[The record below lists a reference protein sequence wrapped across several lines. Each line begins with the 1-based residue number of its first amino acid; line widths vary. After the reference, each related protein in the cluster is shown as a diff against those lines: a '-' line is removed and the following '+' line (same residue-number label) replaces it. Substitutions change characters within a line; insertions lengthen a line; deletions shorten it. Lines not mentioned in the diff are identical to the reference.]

1 MCRASYPPSSGRLL
15 AAETN
20 GVLTSLSLT
29 NFKAWKSIDKM
40 RLAPITALFGTN
52 SSGKS
57 SILQFLLMLKQTADS
72 ADRSVVLH
80 LGDEKSLVSLG
91 TISDVAFKHAE
102 NPELSLGVEWELPK
116 PLDIKDPETQ
126 KQPLFKSTNM
136 SLSSQIAV
144 NGGGKLA
151 TKSMIY
157 ALGNDSFALTRKAD
171 KNEYT
176 LTTSSNKFQ
185 FKRAIGRAWPLPAPV
200 KFYGF
205 ADEIRTYHQNAG
217 FLSELELEFEK
228 MLRGV
233 YYLGPLRDFPRR
245 EYTWTGGDPSD
256 MGRRGEYAV
265 QAIVAARERGEK
277 ISRGKGKSRF
287 TLEQYVAHWLKE
299 LKLID
304 EFRVVEIK
312 KGTNLYRVHVKR
324 SPGSSE
330 VLITDVGFGVS
341 QILPVLVLCYYAPE
355 GSTILFEQPEI
366 HLHPSV
372 QRGLA
377 DVFIDAMRVRKVQ
390 IIVESHSEDFL
401 RRLQRRVAE
410 ATEISEKD
418 AAIYFC
424 DIQNGEA
431 KLTTLELDTY
441 GNFLEWPRDFFGD
454 PMGDIAAMQQA
465 VMKRRGI
472 TED

>member
-1 MCRASYPPSSGRLL
+1 M
-15 AAETN
+15 
-20 GVLTSLSLT
+20 LTSLSLS
-29 NFKAWKSIDKM
+29 NFKAWKRIDRM
-40 RLAPITALFGTN
+40 PLAPITALFGTN

-72 ADRSVVLH
+72 SDRGVVLN
-80 LGDEKSLVSLG
+80 LGDEKTPVSLG
-91 TISDVAFKHAE
+91 TISDVVFRHSDQV
-102 NPELSLGVEWELPK
+102 ELSIGVEWRLA
-116 PLDIKDPETQ
+116 KDLVITDPDTQ
-126 KQPLFKSTNM
+126 KKELFRSKELGFASEVV
-136 SLSSQIAV
+136 A
-144 NGGGKLA
+144 NGGGKLRTRSMTYSLGENTFGLA
-151 TKSMIY
+151 QSPGKS
-157 ALGNDSFALTRKAD
+157 
-171 KNEYT
+171 EYT
-176 LTTSSNKFQ
+176 LTTNQSGFK
-185 FKRAIGRAWPLPAPV
+185 FKRAQGRKWPLPAPV

-205 ADEIRTYHQNAG
+205 ADEVRTYHQNAG

-233 YYLGPLRDFPRR
+233 YYLGPLRDHPRR
-245 EYTWTGGDPSD
+245 EYTWAGGDPAD

-265 QAIVAARERGEK
+265 AAILAARERGDK
-277 ISRGKGKSRF
+277 ISRGRGKPTF

-304 EFRVVEIK
+304 EFRVEEIK

-324 SPGSSE
+324 SPDSSE

-341 QILPVLVLCYYAPE
+341 QILPVLVLCYYAPR

-377 DVFIDAMRVRKVQ
+377 DVFIDATRVRGVQ
-390 IIVESHSEDFL
+390 IIVESHSEDLL

-410 ATEISEKD
+410 ATDIDEGQ

-424 DIQNGEA
+424 DVDQGQA
-431 KLTTLELDTY
+431 RLTPLPLDSY
-441 GNFLEWPRDFFGD
+441 GNLLEWPQDFFGD
-454 PMGDIAAMQQA
+454 PMADIAAMQSA
-465 VMKRRGI
+465 VMRRRGI
-472 TED
+472 AEE

>member
-1 MCRASYPPSSGRLL
+1 M
-15 AAETN
+15 
-20 GVLTSLSLT
+20 LTSLGLT

-91 TISDVAFKHAE
+91 TVSDVAFKHSDH
-102 NPELSLGVEWELPK
+102 PEIAIGIEWELPK
-116 PLDIKDPETQ
+116 DLDIKDPETQ
-126 KQPLFKSTNM
+126 KKTLFKSNKMKLT
-136 SLSSQIAV
+136 SELVA
-144 NGGGKLA
+144 NGGGKMTIRRMA
-151 TKSMIY
+151 YS
-157 ALGNDSFALTRKAD
+157 LGNDSFTLTRKNE
-171 KNEYT
+171 KGEYT
-176 LTTSSNKFQ
+176 LSTNPSTFQ
-185 FKRAIGRAWPLPAPV
+185 FKRAQGRKWPLPAPV

-205 ADEIRTYHQNAG
+205 ADEVRTYHQNAG

-233 YYLGPLRDFPRR
+233 YYLGPLRDYPRR
-245 EYTWTGGDPSD
+245 EYTWAGGDPAD

-265 QAIVAARERGEK
+265 AAILAARERGEM
-277 ISRGKGKSRF
+277 ISRGKGKPKF

-304 EFRVVEIK
+304 EFRVEEIK
-312 KGTNLYRVHVKR
+312 KGTNLYRVHVRR

-377 DVFIDAMRVRKVQ
+377 DVFIDAMKVRKVQ

-410 ATEISEKD
+410 AQEIDEKQ

-424 DIQNGEA
+424 DIENGEG
-431 KLTTLELDTY
+431 KLTPLQLDTY
-441 GNFLEWPRDFFGD
+441 GNFLEWPKDFFGD
-454 PMGDIAAMQQA
+454 PMGDFVAMQAA
-465 VMKRRGI
+465 VMKRKGI
-472 TED
+472 AEE

>member
-1 MCRASYPPSSGRLL
+1 M
-15 AAETN
+15 
-20 GVLTSLSLT
+20 LTSLSLT

-80 LGDEKSLVSLG
+80 LGDDKSPVNLG
-91 TISDVAFKHAE
+91 TISDLAHAHAD
-102 NPELSLGVEWELPK
+102 NPEFRIGVVWTAAK
-116 PLDIKDPETQ
+116 PVDIKDPDTQ
-126 KQPLFKSTNM
+126 KT
-136 SLSSQIAV
+136 SLCRSNALSFSSRVVA
-144 NGGGKLA
+144 NGGGKL
-151 TKSMIY
+151 TVPEMKY
-157 ALGNDSFALTRKAD
+157 GLG
-171 KNEYT
+171 E
-176 LTTSSNKFQ
+176 TTFELARAEGKDGFQ
-185 FKRAIGRAWPLPAPV
+185 LSTSHSRFKFKRADGRKWPIPGPV

-205 ADEIRTYHQNAG
+205 ADEVRTYHQNAG

-228 MLRGV
+228 LLRGV
-233 YYLGPLRDFPRR
+233 YYLGPLRDYPKR
-245 EYTWTGGDPSD
+245 EYTWAGGDPAD

-265 QAIVAARERGEK
+265 AAILAARARGG
-277 ISRGKGKSRF
+277 ISRGKGKTKY

-304 EFRVVEIK
+304 EFRVEEIK
-312 KGTNLYRVHVKR
+312 KGTNLYRVHVRR

-341 QILPVLVLCYYAPE
+341 QVLPVLVLCYYAPE

-377 DVFIDAMRVRKVQ
+377 DVFIDAMKVRKVQ

-410 ATEISEKD
+410 AQEINETQ

-424 DIQNGEA
+424 DIADGA
-431 KLTTLELDTY
+431 GRLTPLKLDTF
-441 GNFLEWPRDFFGD
+441 GHFLEWPQDFFGD
-454 PMGDIAAMQQA
+454 PMGDITAMQSA

-472 TED
+472 VEE

>member
-1 MCRASYPPSSGRLL
+1 M
-15 AAETN
+15 
-20 GVLTSLSLT
+20 LTSLSLT
-29 NFKAWKSIDKM
+29 NFKAWKRIDTM

-72 ADRSVVLH
+72 ADRGVVLH
-80 LGDEKSLVSLG
+80 LGDDKSPVNLG
-91 TISDVAFKHAE
+91 TMSDVSHAHADQ
-102 NPELSLGVEWELPK
+102 PEMAIGIEWTLPT
-116 PLDIKDPETQ
+116 PLEIKDPETQ
-126 KQPLFKSTNM
+126 QKTLFTSDTMKFA
-136 SLSSQIAV
+136 AV
-144 NGGGKLA
+144 VSANGGGKLS
-151 TKSMIY
+151 TKTMTYS
-157 ALGNDSFALTRKAD
+157 LGDVDFTLAKSDAKD
-171 KNEYT
+171 GYT
-176 LTTSSNKFQ
+176 LSTSDTNFQ
-185 FKRAIGRAWPLPAPV
+185 FKRAQGRVWPLPGPV

-205 ADEIRTYHQNAG
+205 ADEVRTYHQNAG
-217 FLSELELEFEK
+217 FLAELELELEK

-233 YYLGPLRDFPRR
+233 YYLGPLRDYPRR
-245 EYTWTGGDPSD
+245 EYTWAGGDPAD

-265 QAIVAARERGEK
+265 AAILAARERGDK
-277 ISRGKGKSRF
+277 ISRGAGKRRLS
-287 TLEQYVAHWLKE
+287 LEQYVAFWLKK
-299 LKLID
+299 LKLIE
-304 EFRVVEIK
+304 EFRVEEIK
-312 KGTNLYRVHVKR
+312 KGTNLYRVFVKR

-377 DVFIDAMRVRKVQ
+377 DVFIDAMNVRNVQ

-410 ATEISEKD
+410 AVTIDEKR

-424 DIQNGEA
+424 DIVQG
-431 KLTTLELDTY
+431 KGSLMPLELDTY
-441 GNFLEWPRDFFGD
+441 GNFLAWPKDFFGD
-454 PMGDIAAMQQA
+454 SMGDIAAMQAA

-472 TED
+472 KEE

>member
-1 MCRASYPPSSGRLL
+1 
-15 AAETN
+15 
-20 GVLTSLSLT
+20 
-29 NFKAWKSIDKM
+29 M

-91 TISDVAFKHAE
+91 TISDVAFKHSDH
-102 NPELSLGVEWELPK
+102 PELALGIEWGLPEV
-116 PLDIKDPETQ
+116 LEIKDPETR
-126 KQPLFKSTNM
+126 KKTLFKSSSM
-136 SLSSQIAV
+136 KLSAEV
-144 NGGGKLA
+144 VANGGGKLTA
-151 TKSMIY
+151 RSMTY
-157 ALGNDSFALTRKAD
+157 TLGGDSFSLTRKND
-171 KNEYT
+171 KGEYT
-176 LTTSSNKFQ
+176 LSTSPAKFQ
-185 FKRAIGRAWPLPAPV
+185 FKRAQGRAWPLPAPV

-205 ADEIRTYHQNAG
+205 ADEVRTYHQNAG

-228 MLRGV
+228 MLRGI
-233 YYLGPLRDFPRR
+233 YYLGPLRDYPRR
-245 EYTWTGGDPSD
+245 EYTWAGGDPAD

-265 QAIVAARERGEK
+265 AAILAAREKGEK
-277 ISRGKGKSRF
+277 ISRGKGRAKF
-287 TLEQYVAHWLKE
+287 TLEQYVAHWLRE
-299 LKLID
+299 LKLIE
-304 EFRVVEIK
+304 EFRVEEIK
-312 KGTNLYRVHVKR
+312 KGTNLYRVYVRR

-377 DVFIDAMRVRKVQ
+377 DVFIDAINVRKIQ

-410 ATEISEKD
+410 AKDLTEND

-424 DIQNGEA
+424 DIEGGEGR
-431 KLTTLELDTY
+431 LIPLELDTY
-441 GNFLEWPRDFFGD
+441 GNLLAWPKDFFGD
-454 PMGDIAAMQQA
+454 PMGDIAAMQSA
-465 VMKRRGI
+465 VMKRKGI
-472 TED
+472 AEE

>member
-1 MCRASYPPSSGRLL
+1 M
-15 AAETN
+15 
-20 GVLTSLSLT
+20 LTSLSLT
-29 NFKAWKSIDKM
+29 NFKAWKRIDKM

-72 ADRSVVLH
+72 ADRGVVLH
-80 LGDEKSLVSLG
+80 LGDEKTLVSLG
-91 TISDVAFKHAE
+91 TTSDVAFKHSE
-102 NPELSLGVEWELPK
+102 HPEISIGVEWELAES
-116 PLDIKDPETQ
+116 LDIKDPETQ
-126 KQPLFKSTNM
+126 QQTLFKSNKM
-136 SLSSQIAV
+136 SLSSQVVA
-144 NGGGKLA
+144 NGGGKLT
-151 TKSMIY
+151 TKSVAY
-157 ALGNDSFALTRKAD
+157 SLGDDTFILARKND
-171 KNEYT
+171 KNEYALST
-176 LTTSSNKFQ
+176 DPSKFQ
-185 FKRAIGRAWPLPAPV
+185 FKRVQGRAWPLPPPV

-205 ADEIRTYHQNAG
+205 ADEVRTYHQNAG

-233 YYLGPLRDFPRR
+233 YYLGPLRDYPRR
-245 EYTWTGGDPSD
+245 EYTWAGGDPAD

-265 QAIVAARERGEK
+265 AAILAARERGEK
-277 ISRGKGKSRF
+277 ISRGKGKSKF
-287 TLEQYVAHWLKE
+287 TLEQYVAHWLKV
-299 LKLID
+299 LNLID
-304 EFRVVEIK
+304 EFRVEEIK
-312 KGTNLYRVHVKR
+312 KGTNLYRVYVKR

-377 DVFIDAMRVRKVQ
+377 DVFIDAMRVRNVQ

-410 ATEISEKD
+410 ATEISEKE

-424 DIQNGEA
+424 DIQQGEA
-431 KLTTLELDTY
+431 KLTPLELDTY
-441 GNFLEWPRDFFGD
+441 GNFLAWPKGFFGD
-454 PMGDIAAMQQA
+454 PMGDIAAMQSA

>member
-1 MCRASYPPSSGRLL
+1 
-15 AAETN
+15 
-20 GVLTSLSLT
+20 
-29 NFKAWKSIDKM
+29 M

-72 ADRSVVLH
+72 ADRGVVLH
-80 LGDEKSLVSLG
+80 LGDDKSPVNVGTMFDVSHAH
-91 TISDVAFKHAE
+91 TDHPEISI
-102 NPELSLGVEWELPK
+102 GIEWTLPK
-116 PLDIKDPETQ
+116 AVEIKDPETQ
-126 KQPLFKSTNM
+126 RKTLFKSDKMRFT
-136 SLSSQIAV
+136 SLVSA
-144 NGGGKLA
+144 NGGGKLS
-151 TKSMIY
+151 TKFMTYS
-157 ALGNDSFALTRKAD
+157 LGEDVFTLERSDAKEGFALSS
-171 KNEYT
+171 
-176 LTTSSNKFQ
+176 SSNSFR
-185 FKRAIGRAWPLPAPV
+185 FKRADGRRWSLPGPV

-205 ADEIRTYHQNAG
+205 ADEVRTYHQNAG
-217 FLSELELEFEK
+217 FLAELELELEK
-228 MLRGV
+228 MLRGI
-233 YYLGPLRDFPRR
+233 YYLGPLRDYPRR
-245 EYTWTGGDPSD
+245 EYTWAGGDPAD

-265 QAIVAARERGEK
+265 AAILAARERDEK
-277 ISRGKGKSRF
+277 ISRGPGKRKFS
-287 TLEQYVAHWLKE
+287 LEQYVAYWLKE

-304 EFRVVEIK
+304 EFRVEEIK

-377 DVFIDAMRVRKVQ
+377 DVFIDAMKVRKVQ

-410 ATEISEKD
+410 AKD
-418 AAIYFC
+418 IDETQAAIYFC
-424 DIQNGEA
+424 DIENGTG
-431 KLTTLELDTY
+431 KLVPLELDTY
-441 GNFLEWPRDFFGD
+441 GNFLEWPKEFFGD
-454 PMGDIAAMQQA
+454 PMGDIAAMQAA
-465 VMKRRGI
+465 VMRRKGI
-472 TED
+472 PEE

>member
-1 MCRASYPPSSGRLL
+1 M
-15 AAETN
+15 
-20 GVLTSLSLT
+20 LTSLSLT
-29 NFKAWKSIDKM
+29 NFKAWKRIHTM

-72 ADRSVVLH
+72 ADRGVVLH

-91 TISDVAFKHAE
+91 TISDVAFKHSD
-102 NPELSLGVEWELPK
+102 NPEISIGIDWELPK
-116 PLDIKDPETQ
+116 DLDIKDPETQ
-126 KQPLFKSTNM
+126 KKTLFKSKKM
-136 SLSSQIAV
+136 KLSSEVVA
-144 NGGGKLA
+144 NGGGKLT
-151 TKSMIY
+151 TKSMVY
-157 ALGNDSFALTRKAD
+157 SLGDDTFAFSRKHE
-171 KNEYT
+171 KNEYA
-176 LTTSSNKFQ
+176 LTTSSKKFQ
-185 FKRAIGRAWPLPAPV
+185 FKRAQGRPWPLPAPV

-205 ADEIRTYHQNAG
+205 ADEVRTYHQNAG

-233 YYLGPLRDFPRR
+233 YYLGPLRDYPRR
-245 EYTWTGGDPSD
+245 EYTWAGGDPAD

-265 QAIVAARERGEK
+265 AAILAASKNRKK
-277 ISRGKGKSRF
+277 ISRGKGKPMF
-287 TLEQYVAHWLKE
+287 TLQEYVAYWLKE

-304 EFRVVEIK
+304 EFRVDEIAK
-312 KGTNLYRVHVKR
+312 DTNLYRVYVRR

-377 DVFIDAMRVRKVQ
+377 DVFIDAMKVRKVQ

-410 ATEISEKD
+410 ATEITEKE

-424 DIQNGEA
+424 DIENGEG
-431 KLTTLELDTY
+431 KLTPLQLDTY
-441 GNFLEWPRDFFGD
+441 GNFLEWPKDFFGD
-454 PMGDIAAMQQA
+454 PMGDIAAMQSA
-465 VMKRRGI
+465 VMKRKGI
-472 TED
+472 AEE

>member
-1 MCRASYPPSSGRLL
+1 M
-15 AAETN
+15 
-20 GVLTSLSLT
+20 LTSLSLG
-29 NFKAWKSIDKM
+29 NFKAWKRIDRM

-91 TISDVAFKHAE
+91 TISDVAFKHADH
-102 NPELSLGVEWELPK
+102 PEISIGVEWSLPA
-116 PLDIKDPETQ
+116 PLEILDPETQ
-126 KQPLFKSTNM
+126 KKTLFKADTMKLASEVV
-136 SLSSQIAV
+136 A
-144 NGGGKLA
+144 NGGGKL
-151 TKSMIY
+151 TTMSMAY
-157 ALGNDSFALTRKAD
+157 SLGGDTFALTRKPD
-171 KNEYT
+171 KNEYALST
-176 LTTSSNKFQ
+176 NATSFQ

-205 ADEIRTYHQNAG
+205 ADEVRTYHQNAG

-233 YYLGPLRDFPRR
+233 YYLGRLRDSPRR
-245 EYTWTGGDPSD
+245 EYTWAGGDPAD

-265 QAIVAARERGEK
+265 AAILAARERGDK
-277 ISRGKGKSRF
+277 ISRGRNKPKF

-299 LKLID
+299 LKLIE
-304 EFRVVEIK
+304 EFRVEEIK
-312 KGTNLYRVHVKR
+312 KGTNLYRVHVRR
-324 SPGSSE
+324 SKGSAE

-377 DVFIDAMRVRKVQ
+377 DVFIDAMKVRKVQ

-410 ATEISEKD
+410 ATDIDEKQ

-424 DIQNGEA
+424 DIQDGEGR
-431 KLTTLELDTY
+431 LMPLELDTY

-454 PMGDIAAMQQA
+454 PMADIAAMQSA

-472 TED
+472 SEE

>member
-1 MCRASYPPSSGRLL
+1 M
-15 AAETN
+15 
-20 GVLTSLSLT
+20 LTSLSLT

-72 ADRSVVLH
+72 ADRSVVLN
-80 LGDEKSLVSLG
+80 LGDDKSPVNLG
-91 TISDVAFKHAE
+91 TMSDVSHAHADQ
-102 NPELSLGVEWELPK
+102 PEVSIGIEWTLPK

-126 KQPLFKSTNM
+126 KTTLFKSDKMKFT
-136 SLSSQIAV
+136 SLVSA
-144 NGGGKLA
+144 NGGGKLS
-151 TKSMIY
+151 TKKMTYS
-157 ALGNDSFALTRKAD
+157 LGDVDFTLSKKDAK
-171 KNEYT
+171 EGYT
-176 LTTSSNKFQ
+176 LSTSDTTFQ
-185 FKRAIGRAWPLPAPV
+185 FKRAQGRSWPLPAPV

-205 ADEIRTYHQNAG
+205 ADEVRTYHQNAG
-217 FLSELELEFEK
+217 FLSELELELEK
-228 MLRGV
+228 MLRNV
-233 YYLGPLRDFPRR
+233 YYLGPLRDYPRR
-245 EYTWTGGDPSD
+245 EYTWAGGDPAD

-265 QAIVAARERGEK
+265 AAILAARESGKK
-277 ISRGKGKSRF
+277 IARGKGKPKLS
-287 TLEQYVAHWLKE
+287 LEEYVAYWLKE

-304 EFRVVEIK
+304 EFRVEEIK
-312 KGTNLYRVHVKR
+312 KGTNLYRVFVKR

-377 DVFIDAMRVRKVQ
+377 DVFIDAMRVRHTQ

-410 ATEISEKD
+410 AVDIDEKQ

-424 DIQNGEA
+424 DIEKGA
-431 KLTTLELDTY
+431 GKLVPLELDTY
-441 GNFLEWPRDFFGD
+441 GNFLAWPKDFFGD
-454 PMGDIAAMQQA
+454 PMGDLAAMSKA

-472 TED
+472 KEE

>member
-1 MCRASYPPSSGRLL
+1 M
-15 AAETN
+15 
-20 GVLTSLSLT
+20 LTSLSLT
-29 NFKAWKSIDKM
+29 NFKAWRSIDRM

-72 ADRSVVLH
+72 ADRGVVLH
-80 LGDEKSLVSLG
+80 LGDDKSPVNLG
-91 TISDVAFKHAE
+91 TMSDVSHAHADQ
-102 NPELSLGVEWELPK
+102 PEISIGIEWMLGK
-116 PLDIKDPETQ
+116 ALDIKDPETQ
-126 KQPLFKSTNM
+126 KKTLFKSDKM
-136 SLSSQIAV
+136 KFASLVSA
-144 NGGGKLA
+144 NGGGKLSTRTMA
-151 TKSMIY
+151 YS
-157 ALGNDSFALTRKAD
+157 LGDVDFTLA
-171 KNEYT
+171 KNAAKDGYT
-176 LTTSSNKFQ
+176 LSTSATKFQ
-185 FKRAIGRAWPLPAPV
+185 FKRAVGRAWPLPGPV

-205 ADEIRTYHQNAG
+205 ADEVRTYHQNAG
-217 FLSELELEFEK
+217 FLAELELELEK

-233 YYLGPLRDFPRR
+233 YYLGPLRDYPRR
-245 EYTWTGGDPSD
+245 EYTWAGGDPAD

-265 QAIVAARERGEK
+265 AAILAARERGEK
-277 ISRGKGKSRF
+277 ISRGRNKPKFS
-287 TLEQYVAHWLKE
+287 LEQYVAYWLKE
-299 LKLID
+299 LRLID
-304 EFRVVEIK
+304 EFRVEEIK
-312 KGTNLYRVHVKR
+312 KGTNLFRVYVKR

-377 DVFIDAMRVRKVQ
+377 DVFIDAMKVRKVQ

-410 ATEISEKD
+410 ATEINEKE

-424 DIQNGEA
+424 DIQNGEGT
-431 KLTTLELDTY
+431 LTPLELDTY
-441 GNFLEWPRDFFGD
+441 GNFLAWPKDFFGD
-454 PMGDIAAMQQA
+454 PMGDIVAMQEA

-472 TED
+472 KEE

>member
-1 MCRASYPPSSGRLL
+1 M
-15 AAETN
+15 
-20 GVLTSLSLT
+20 LTSLSLT
-29 NFKAWKSIDKM
+29 NFKAWKSIKAM
-40 RLAPITALFGTN
+40 RLAPITGLFGTN

-72 ADRSVVLH
+72 ADRGVVLH
-80 LGDEKSLVSLG
+80 LGDDKSPVNLG
-91 TISDVAFKHAE
+91 TIADVAHAHADQ
-102 NPELSLGVEWELPK
+102 PELSIGIEWTLPRA
-116 PLDIKDPETQ
+116 LDIKDPETQ
-126 KQPLFKSTNM
+126 RKTLIKSDKM
-136 SLSSQIAV
+136 KFDSFVSA
-144 NGGGKLA
+144 NGGGKLSA
-151 TKSMIY
+151 KRMTYS
-157 ALGNDSFALTRKAD
+157 LGEVDFALEKKAA
-171 KNEYT
+171 KEGYT
-176 LTTSSNKFQ
+176 LSTSHQQFR
-185 FKRAIGRAWPLPAPV
+185 FKRAQGRAWPLPGPV

-205 ADEIRTYHQNAG
+205 ADEVRTYHQNAS

-228 MLRGV
+228 MLRGI
-233 YYLGPLRDFPRR
+233 YYLGPLRDYPRR
-245 EYTWTGGDPSD
+245 EYTWAGGDPAD

-265 QAIVAARERGEK
+265 AAILAARERGEK
-277 ISRGKGKSRF
+277 ISRGRNKPKFS
-287 TLEQYVAHWLKE
+287 LEQYVAHWLKE

-304 EFRVVEIK
+304 EFRVEEIK
-312 KGTNLYRVHVKR
+312 KGTNLYRVFVKR
-324 SPGSSE
+324 SSGSSE

-377 DVFIDAMRVRKVQ
+377 DVFIDAMKVRKVQ

-410 ATEISEKD
+410 AVDIDEKK

-424 DIQNGEA
+424 DIESGAA
-431 KLTTLELDTY
+431 KLLPLELDTY
-441 GNFLEWPRDFFGD
+441 GNFLAWPKDFFGD
-454 PMGDIAAMQQA
+454 SMGDIAAMSVA

-472 TED
+472 EEE